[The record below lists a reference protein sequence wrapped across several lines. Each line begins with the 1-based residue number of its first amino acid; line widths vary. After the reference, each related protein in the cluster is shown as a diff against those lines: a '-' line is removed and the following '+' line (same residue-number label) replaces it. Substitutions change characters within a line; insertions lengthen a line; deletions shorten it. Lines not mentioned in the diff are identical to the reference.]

1 MLYTIQ
7 SNERPT
13 NFKYLILFR
22 LFKMDSKNEL
32 LDDDPFPIDVDLI
45 KKEEIE
51 EEECFVV
58 AGTVESIK
66 SEKISVKE
74 ELCENEEIENCSSTN
89 VLFYISVTFVIY
101 ILVDLSI

>member
-51 EEECFVV
+51 EDCYEV
-58 AGTVESIK
+58 AGIVESIK
-66 SEKISVKE
+66 ADKISVKE
-74 ELCENEEIENCSSTN
+74 ELCKNKK
-89 VLFYISVTFVIY
+89 VLDFSV
-101 ILVDLSI
+101 